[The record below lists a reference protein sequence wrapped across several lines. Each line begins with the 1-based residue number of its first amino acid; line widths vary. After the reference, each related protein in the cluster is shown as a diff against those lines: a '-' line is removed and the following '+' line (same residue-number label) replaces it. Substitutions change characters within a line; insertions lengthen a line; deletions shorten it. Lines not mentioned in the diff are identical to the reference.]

1 MRTVRIYI
9 FTLALLLTSACS
21 SALFYPTRILYYDP
35 AALKLSFD
43 EVKIPSYDGTS
54 LYGWYFHHKKGTG
67 LSGDRPKG
75 LIFFAHGNAENLS
88 SHFTILSWVLDHG
101 YDFYIFDYRGF
112 GVSAGAKPNA
122 REAVGDT
129 IAALRWADA
138 KAKEKKIPFVVFG
151 QSLGGSLLMRA
162 LIEEKERIHP
172 SFIAVES
179 TFLSFQWAS
188 ASAFSQSF
196 ITTLFQ
202 PLVFFFMSDE
212 WAPRAR
218 IRELRPTPFLVIHGD
233 SDRVIDFRLGEEV
246 FDAALPPKE
255 FIRVTGG
262 GHIQAF
268 WGPEQ
273 AKYRTLFLEKMDRAL
288 RSH

>member
-1 MRTVRIYI
+1 MVRISI
-9 FTLALLLTSACS
+9 LSLVLLFSSACS
-21 SALFYPTRILYYDP
+21 SVLFYPTKVLYYDP
-35 AALKLSFD
+35 AVLKLSFE
-43 EVKIPSYDGTS
+43 EVKVPSYDGTQ

-67 LSGDRPKG
+67 LAGDRAKG
-75 LIFFAHGNAENLS
+75 LIFYAHGNAENIS
-88 SHFTILSWVLDHG
+88 SHFTILSWVLDSG

-112 GVSAGAKPNA
+112 GVSAGTKPGP

-138 KAKEKKIPFVVFG
+138 KAKEKKIPLAVFG
-151 QSLGGSLLMRA
+151 QSIGGALLMRA
-162 LIEEKERIHP
+162 LVEEKERIQP

-179 TFLSFQWAS
+179 TFLSFQWAG
-188 ASAFSQSF
+188 ASVFSQSF

-202 PLVFFFMSDE
+202 PLAFLLLSDE

-218 IRELRPTPFLVIHGD
+218 IQELRPTPFLVMHGD
-233 SDRVIDFRLGEEV
+233 HDRIIDFRLGEEV

-255 FIRVTGG
+255 FIRVSGG

-268 WGPEQ
+268 WGPDQ
-273 AKYRTLFLEKMDRAL
+273 VKYRALFLEKMDRAL